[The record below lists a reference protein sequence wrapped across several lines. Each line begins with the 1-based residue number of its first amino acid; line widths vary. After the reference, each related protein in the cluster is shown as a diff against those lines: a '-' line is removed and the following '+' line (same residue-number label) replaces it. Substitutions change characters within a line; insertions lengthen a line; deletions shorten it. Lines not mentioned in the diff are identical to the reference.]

1 MAKKETAVATVN
13 KDFILPEVS
22 GDLQSI
28 IAEELD
34 GLTLTFDRI
43 KVPSGGSLAFEVTD
57 ENGESDIRKE
67 ISGIIVG
74 HSPENVFYM
83 TKYTGGNEMP
93 DCVAANGK
101 IGVGNPGGIC
111 GDCPYNAWGSAEN
124 GVGKA
129 CQNRHKVFIL
139 QDGELFPI
147 MLSLPVTSVK
157 NFTEYVKRAVIKGKR
172 TSAFITKVSLAKEKS
187 ADGIEYS
194 KCVFTKDADLSPE
207 KAAQA
212 YSYSLSIKEM
222 IGKTSSEL
230 IPKEQ
235 EWESEG
241 DEQEAF

>member
-1 MAKKETAVATVN
+1 MTKKETALALVD
-13 KDFILPEVS
+13 DFLLPEVS

-28 IAEELD
+28 IADELD
-34 GLTLTFDRI
+34 GLKLTFDRI
-43 KVPSGGSLAFEVTD
+43 KVPSGGSLAFEVPD

-67 ISGIIVG
+67 IVGVIVG
-74 HSPENVFYM
+74 HSPENIFYM
-83 TKYTGGNEMP
+83 SKYTGGNEMP
-93 DCVAANGK
+93 DCVAADGK
-101 IGVGNPGGIC
+101 VGTGNPGGVC
-111 GDCPYNAWGSAEN
+111 ADCPYNAWGSAEN

-139 QDGELFPI
+139 QDGELFPV

-157 NFTEYVKRAVIKGKR
+157 SFTEYVKRAVIKGKR

-212 YSYSLSIKEM
+212 YEYALSIKGM
-222 IGKTSSEL
+222 IGKATSEAMPEEPSWDAE
-230 IPKEQ
+230 
-235 EWESEG
+235 
-241 DEQEAF
+241 EQEAF